1 MSPKASMLI
10 GASAGAFSLVLSFIG
25 DPTSGTIVFVFASGA
40 LFGKGYGIWKDHSD
54 V

>member
-25 DPTSGTIVFVFASGA
+25 EPTSGTIVMVFAAGA
-40 LFGKGYGIWKDHSD
+40 LFGKGYGIWKERHD